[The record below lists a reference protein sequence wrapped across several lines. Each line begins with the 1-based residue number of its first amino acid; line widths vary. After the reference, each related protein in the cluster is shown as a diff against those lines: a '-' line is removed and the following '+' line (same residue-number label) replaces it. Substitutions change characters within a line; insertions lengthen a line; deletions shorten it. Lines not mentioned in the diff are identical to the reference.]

1 MWRKNRFI
9 KYFGV
14 IGILGPI
21 LIYTYYVYIVSWL
34 LGFAFFSVSGSV
46 MTAAESQDSITAFLN
61 GYRGILRNEWFSGIG
76 WAYLFLVVTLGLN
89 TWILLRGIRGGIELL
104 CKIAMPVL
112 LVLGV
117 VLVVRV
123 LTLGAPDP
131 AQPAWNVGG
140 GMGFLWNPDFSVL
153 GRSQVWLAAAGQV
166 FFSLSVGFGVI
177 LTYSSYLK
185 RGDDVALS
193 GLTAVSTNTFAEV
206 ILGGSIVIPAAFAFF
221 GPMATQQIAQSGF
234 DLAVVTMPMIFAKM
248 HFGQLFAVLW
258 FTLLFLA
265 GITSSV
271 SVAQPA
277 VTFLEDELDVGKG
290 TAVAIF
296 ATGTFILIQLPVFL
310 LSHGVLD
317 DMDFL
322 AANFFVVVFALIEV
336 VLFAWVFGMNRAW
349 EEIHHGAQLRIP
361 RVYKYIIKFVTPSIL
376 IVILGW
382 WFYERWL
389 DVLLLRKTLE
399 GGEISPTDRPI
410 ILASRLLILLMIWG
424 MIVMVK
430 LAWRRR
436 QAAPA
441 VSQAGETPT

>member
-1 MWRKNRFI
+1 
-9 KYFGV
+9 
-14 IGILGPI
+14 
-21 LIYTYYVYIVSWL
+21 
-34 LGFAFFSVSGSV
+34 
-46 MTAAESQDSITAFLN
+46 
-61 GYRGILRNEWFSGIG
+61 
-76 WAYLFLVVTLGLN
+76 
-89 TWILLRGIRGGIELL
+89 
-104 CKIAMPVL
+104 
-112 LVLGV
+112 
-117 VLVVRV
+117 
-123 LTLGAPDP
+123 
-131 AQPAWNVGG
+131 
-140 GMGFLWNPDFSVL
+140 
-153 GRSQVWLAAAGQV
+153 
-166 FFSLSVGFGVI
+166 
-177 LTYSSYLK
+177 
-185 RGDDVALS
+185 
-193 GLTAVSTNTFAEV
+193 
-206 ILGGSIVIPAAFAFF
+206 
-221 GPMATQQIAQSGF
+221 
-234 DLAVVTMPMIFAKM
+234 
-248 HFGQLFAVLW
+248 LW